1 MMSSISDEKKALAV
15 LAHDIKGPLSSI
27 IDLLNIID
35 KGYVTDP
42 EKSKQLISRAINKTS
57 ILIRMVDD
65 ILDFSKL
72 EDKSL
77 MKRERINIFNALD
90 ESITLMKQYAEN
102 RNITIEQCEF
112 CRQEEFVY
120 GNHTFLLRVFN
131 NVIMNAIK
139 YNKKHG
145 RIIFKSYRDK
155 SDKNIVVEITDTGIG
170 ISTEDIDKVFL
181 IFERGSNARRNIDG
195 SIGLGLSLVKQ
206 IVEDHEG
213 TIEIASTLNVGTTL
227 KITLPLY
234 KEGENNEL

>member
-1 MMSSISDEKKALAV
+1 MINISEDKKALAV

-27 IDLLNIID
+27 IDLLNVID

-42 EKSKQLISRAINKTS
+42 EKSKQLISRAIKKTS
-57 ILIRMVDD
+57 ILIKMVNDM
-65 ILDFSKL
+65 LDYSKL

-77 MKRERINIFNALD
+77 MKREKLNIFNTLN
-90 ESITLMKQYAEN
+90 ESITLMRQYAEN
-102 RNITIEQCEF
+102 RNIKIEQCEF
-112 CRQEEFVY
+112 CHNKEYVY

-139 YNKKHG
+139 YNKKNG
-145 RIIFKSYRDK
+145 RIIFNSYRNGK
-155 SDKNIVVEITDTGIG
+155 GESIIMKITDTGIG
-170 ISTEDIDKVFL
+170 ISGEDIEKVFL

-206 IVEDHEG
+206 IVEDHDG
-213 TIEIASTLNVGTTL
+213 TIEITSTLNVGTTL

>member
-1 MMSSISDEKKALAV
+1 MSNISDDKKALAV
-15 LAHDIKGPLSSI
+15 LAHDIKGPVSAV

-35 KGYVTDP
+35 KGYVSDP
-42 EKSKQLISRAINKTS
+42 EKSKQLISRAIKKAKT
-57 ILIRMVDD
+57 IIKMVDD

-77 MKRERINIFNALD
+77 MKREKLNIFSTLSD
-90 ESITLMKQYAEN
+90 SIALMKPYAEK
-102 RNITIEQCEF
+102 RNISIEQCEF
-112 CRQEEFVY
+112 CVNNEYVN
-120 GNHTFLLRVFN
+120 GNHTFLMRVFN

-139 YNKKHG
+139 YNQKDGK
-145 RIIFKSYRDK
+145 IIFKSYRD
-155 SDKNIVVEITDTGIG
+155 DKDENIVMEIKDTGIG
-170 ISTEDIDKVFL
+170 ISEDDIEKVFL

-213 TIEIASTLNVGTTL
+213 TIEITSELNVGTTI

>member
-1 MMSSISDEKKALAV
+1 MSNISDEKRALAV

-42 EKSKQLISRAINKTS
+42 EKSKQLISRAIYKTS
-57 ILIRMVDD
+57 ILIKMVDD

-77 MKRERINIFNALD
+77 MKREKINIFNALD

-131 NVIMNAIK
+131 NIIMNAIK
-139 YNKKHG
+139 YNKKDG
-145 RIIFKSYRDK
+145 RIIFNSYRDE
-155 SDKNIVVEITDTGIG
+155 KNEKIVMEIADTGIG
-170 ISTEDIDKVFL
+170 ISEDEIEKVFL

-213 TIEIASTLNVGTTL
+213 TIQITSELNVGTTF